1 MLLCHGRVR
10 MDSVARTAKNG
21 HTDILTLKRYY
32 SVWRRRDFDI
42 IIWIWYKFC
51 ALLPGGPESKPR
63 RFPQSGGGAFSMCV
77 EAVRYVRV

>member
-1 MLLCHGRVR
+1 

-32 SVWRRRDFDI
+32 SVWRRRDPDI

-51 ALLPGGPESKPR
+51 TLLSDGPESKTR
-63 RFPQSGGGAFSMCV
+63 RFPQSGGGAFV
-77 EAVRYVRV
+77 GLNDRIAVDGLISDPAPRP